1 MKHVKTFDLPEMPTS
16 HSGVGK
22 KRQIINTGEVPHLHQ
37 FGRVTFQPGE
47 VVTEHSHE
55 DFSEI
60 MYIEEG
66 QGDMKVDNETFQINK
81 GSCITVSPN
90 EKHTITVTGDKPL
103 TLLFFGIY
111 TK

>member
-1 MKHVKTFDLPEMPTS
+1 MKIVSLDTLPEVSTS

-22 KRQIINTGEVPHLHQ
+22 KKVLVSQNEVTHLQQ

-47 VVTEHSHE
+47 TVEPHSHS

-60 MYIEEG
+60 MYVEDGEG
-66 QGDMKVDNETFQINK
+66 IMKVDEHEFHISQ
-81 GSCITVSPN
+81 GVCITVSPN
-90 EKHTITVTGDKPL
+90 EVHTITVTGTKPL

-111 TK
+111 N